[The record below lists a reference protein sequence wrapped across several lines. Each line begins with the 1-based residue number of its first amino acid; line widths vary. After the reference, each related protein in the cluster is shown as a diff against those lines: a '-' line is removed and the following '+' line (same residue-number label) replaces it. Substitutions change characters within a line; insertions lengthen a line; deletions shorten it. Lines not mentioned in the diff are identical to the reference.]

1 VIGGREMRVELL
13 NGLAAELAEVAEKT
27 LKKWFV
33 LFCKHLRKQ
42 IIVYIFVLN
51 NFYELF
57 ERQSILFLNS
67 IPYLTSFLGWALD
80 AISIPFHKYVV
91 ESQ

>member
-1 VIGGREMRVELL
+1 VIGGREVRVQLL

-42 IIVYIFVLN
+42 IIVCIQICIN
-51 NFYELF
+51 NFYGLF
-57 ERQSILFLNS
+57 
-67 IPYLTSFLGWALD
+67 
-80 AISIPFHKYVV
+80 
-91 ESQ
+91 